1 MNEDTTQDSALLG
14 THTADVVKA
23 VNEFTRPSYNFKG
36 AELLP
41 FTYGYELLFNQ
52 VRDAED
58 TGLFTWLAFVFL
70 LSKRNGEN
78 PDEHRKWAIGIAW
91 KVASFREA
99 LVQWMDEHG
108 PFTDQ
113 DKLEAKR
120 IYDESLKAAMET
132 AVEAVPGKGARGPQ
146 KKTRRRKQLVSSTS

>member
-1 MNEDTTQDSALLG
+1 MSEDQTSDSELL
-14 THTADVVKA
+14 HTNDIVKA
-23 VNEFTRPSYNFKG
+23 VNEFTRPAYQFKG
-36 AELLP
+36 YELLP

-58 TGLFTWLAFVFL
+58 TGLFTWMAFVFL

-108 PFTDQ
+108 PFTDA

-120 IYDESLKAAMET
+120 IYEESLKAAMET
-132 AVEAVPGKGARGPQ
+132 TVEAVPEKGARSQ
-146 KKTRRRKQLVSSTS
+146 KKTHRPKQLASSTS